1 MVACSFFGRV
11 QNGRRGVTDEH
22 AASGGGWNGAAD
34 NDRCDEKAWR
44 AGEAARDGIRF
55 HGAAPSLSQPAL
67 SHPVLAQASA
77 APVGTLA
84 PLGPTAALLVDDIL
98 LRRRLECV
106 LDLAPDGDADVLV
119 VDLPP
124 GQTLIDTAVAPDMR
138 CLVLSDDPALGAD
151 PTLPGVLPRAASA
164 RQIAAA
170 VAAIA
175 EGLRVRDTAFPARI
189 CRAACTV
196 EPGGDSPA
204 AGASLTPRELEILG
218 LVGGGMSNKAI
229 ARRLGISAH
238 TVKYHLEA
246 VFAKL
251 GVRSR
256 AEAATQGLRR
266 GLVVL

>member
-1 MVACSFFGRV
+1 MIVAMKMPGTRV
-11 QNGRRGVTDEH
+11 KLPEMEP
-22 AASGGGWNGAAD
+22 ASMA
-34 NDRCDEKAWR
+34 
-44 AGEAARDGIRF
+44 
-55 HGAAPSLSQPAL
+55 QPAL
-67 SHPVLAQASA
+67 SQPVLAQASA
-77 APVGTLA
+77 GPVGTLA

-119 VDLPP
+119 VDLPA
-124 GQTLIDTAVAPDMR
+124 GLTLIDTAVTPDMR
-138 CLVLSDDPALGAD
+138 CLVLSDDPALSAD

-175 EGLRVRDTAFPARI
+175 EGLRVRGTAFPATATRI
-189 CRAACTV
+189 
-196 EPGGDSPA
+196 PPNGGDAPA
-204 AGASLTPRELEILG
+204 TGASLTPRELEILG

>member
-1 MVACSFFGRV
+1 MIVAMKRPGAPVKLPEMESASMAR
-11 QNGRRGVTDEH
+11 
-22 AASGGGWNGAAD
+22 AALSQP
-34 NDRCDEKAWR
+34 E
-44 AGEAARDGIRF
+44 
-55 HGAAPSLSQPAL
+55 LSQPAL
-67 SHPVLAQASA
+67 AHPVLAQASA
-77 APVGTLA
+77 GPVGTLA

-106 LDLAPDGDADVLV
+106 LDLAADGDADVLV

-124 GQTLIDTAVAPDMR
+124 GRTLVDTAVSPELR

-175 EGLRVRDTAFPARI
+175 EGLRVRDTAFPAMASR
-189 CRAACTV
+189 
-196 EPGGDSPA
+196 PPPSGGDAPS